1 MKCMKLVLLL
11 FNDNKL
17 LLNHTFVFLIVV
29 LISFMN
35 SLGLG
40 LVTIE
45 LMSSAER
52 IEWILYYYLY
62 FL

>member
-1 MKCMKLVLLL
+1 MKLVLSL

-17 LLNHTFVFLIVV
+17 VLNHTFVFLIVV

-35 SLGLG
+35 SLRLG
-40 LVTIE
+40 LVRIQ

-52 IEWILYYYLY
+52 IEWI
-62 FL
+62 